1 MFKNIIF
8 VGGIHGVGKST
19 LCIPE
24 AQILGIEY
32 LSASE
37 VLRWKKISTSVENKN
52 VENVSFTQDRL
63 VTGLKNIIAENKTY
77 ILDGH
82 FCLFDA
88 SGIVT
93 RIPEST
99 FVQMNPAAFLV
110 VVNDPKVIA
119 TRLQQRDNRQY
130 IDSNLAEMQ
139 QEEIEYAKILSAKL
153 SIPIHIHPADNRSD
167 IHEILL
173 TYIQ

>member
-8 VGGIHGVGKST
+8 VGGIHGAGKST

-24 AQILGIEY
+24 AQILGREY

-37 VLRWKKISTSVENKN
+37 VLRWNEISNSIENKN

-63 VTGLKNIIAENKTY
+63 VAGLKNIIKENKTY

-88 SGIVT
+88 CGTVA

-99 FVQMNPAAFLV
+99 FVQMNPTAFLV
-110 VVNDPKVIA
+110 IVNDPKVIA
-119 TRLQQRDNRQY
+119 ARLQQRDNRKY
-130 IDSNLAEMQ
+130 IDSHLAEKQ
-139 QEEIEYAKILSAKL
+139 QEEIEYAKILAAKL
-153 SIPIHIHPADNRSD
+153 DIPIYILPANNKSE